1 MSPYPGRLV
10 RAAELN
16 TRTTVPAQK
25 WQLVLG
31 ETWTFFPSQFEGEG
45 WLFEQPK
52 THLVFYCFLC
62 SGSCVSGQCFLY
74 CSVIWVRG
82 WMRIWELYLAF
93 QRSKKNTASDFKNKA
108 WARLQPSFNDERI
121 MWLVELSKI
130 STYSVFF
137 LSPQLGVSGRKKNC
151 C

>member
-1 MSPYPGRLV
+1 MTASIRRDV
-10 RAAELN
+10 N
-16 TRTTVPAQK
+16 
-25 WQLVLG
+25 
-31 ETWTFFPSQFEGEG
+31 FFPSQFEGEG

-93 QRSKKNTASDFKNKA
+93 QRSKKNTASDFKNNA
-108 WARLQPSFNDERI
+108 WARLQRSFNDERI
-121 MWLVELSKI
+121 NVTGWTIKNKYLFIPMCEVIQWRAKYPIRTESTWELLPKKLVQSRWR
-130 STYSVFF
+130 YR
-137 LSPQLGVSGRKKNC
+137 LGLC
-151 C
+151 